1 VASLKLKIVLVGVPS
16 DFSITIRALLD
27 QADLV
32 EKTSVAEN
40 PSQATEL
47 LTAGEANSL
56 FLAPTAFDWVSTKEL
71 LHLCS
76 MTLPVCLVGPASE
89 LLTLNGIPKDWQERL
104 RDYFYLQSDVAF
116 PELQEQLAYA
126 VRGLHRYLL
135 KQLIRA
141 NVGQIA
147 TQAAQSGASPE
158 LAEKALQASRA
169 LSEVEALD
177 KSELGRVLGL
187 NPAQMR
193 TLFDEALG
201 HARKA
206 AWRSQVA
213 NFTALGTGLLLIIVT
228 ALLALIRSTA
238 DVWTFATGGMGA
250 AATIAALV
258 TSPSR
263 RIGSGAS
270 QLIYVQM
277 AYFSFLTQVR
287 ILNAPGP
294 ETAVQRSERLEG
306 ATAKLLEQLKALPG
320 DN

>member
-1 VASLKLKIVLVGVPS
+1 
-16 DFSITIRALLD
+16 
-27 QADLV
+27 
-32 EKTSVAEN
+32 
-40 PSQATEL
+40 
-47 LTAGEANSL
+47 
-56 FLAPTAFDWVSTKEL
+56 
-71 LHLCS
+71 
-76 MTLPVCLVGPASE
+76 M
-89 LLTLNGIPKDWQERL
+89 DWQERL
-104 RDYFYLQSDVAF
+104 RNYYYLQSDGTI
-116 PELQEQLAYA
+116 PEIQEQLAYA
-126 VRGLHRYLL
+126 VRGCHRYLL
-135 KQLIRA
+135 KQMIRA

-147 TQAAQSGASPE
+147 DQAAASGAPPE
-158 LAEKALQASRA
+158 LTEKALQTSRA
-169 LSEVEALD
+169 LSEIENQE
-177 KSELGRVLGL
+177 KSELGNVLGL
-187 NPAQMR
+187 NPSQMR

-201 HARKA
+201 HARRA

-213 NFTALGTGLLLIIVT
+213 NFTALGTGLLLILVT
-228 ALLALIRSTA
+228 AILALVRNTA

-270 QLIYVQM
+270 QLIYVQT

-306 ATAKLLEQLKALPG
+306 ATAKLLEQLKTLPG